1 VRPGELVAGSG
12 PVPAAS
18 PSRRERVPV
27 RNKGRFVAYLGS
39 HFDLSRASAALEFD
53 RRAATGARI
62 DLRSGATI
70 RIAAGETIE
79 LDLIWD

>member
-1 VRPGELVAGSG
+1 
-12 PVPAAS
+12 
-18 PSRRERVPV
+18 
-27 RNKGRFVAYLGS
+27 VAYLGS

-62 DLRSGATI
+62 DQPSGATI